1 MTSVRARTLSRE
13 YAVARR
19 VRGSRRGCS
28 CPRRSRPRLLALL
41 AMDADRPRRSHR
53 TRAALK
59 DCGDVADPPC
69 SDSRPRRASPEG
81 PRSPAPASCVNAK
94 LTRSCRARANHPR
107 LGRRRTRM
115 TGRFRRWPGSA
126 IHTIRDSLRTAPPR
140 WSPAVASGCRSHAS
154 GVPRR
159 ASSSECRRPSI
170 GSLEDVQ
177 SRFAWIENRTYL

>member
-1 MTSVRARTLSRE
+1 MRPVTGGAR
-13 YAVARR
+13 
-19 VRGSRRGCS
+19 
-28 CPRRSRPRLLALL
+28 PRRSR
-41 AMDADRPRRSHR
+41 R

-159 ASSSECRRPSI
+159 ASSPECRRPSI

-177 SRFAWIENRTYL
+177 SRFAWIENRTYLRILLVFSEAGEGCRHGVEQATSSPLRHAPTAP